1 MEKNLMPK
9 EKLLRNNIMRIS
21 ATITDTQTHPNNI
34 LSLPIWEKKVLQLS
48 ITMTLL
54 IHVTKQNYRFIVF
67 FDTEM
72 NP

>member
-1 MEKNLMPK
+1 MPK
-9 EKLLRNNIMRIS
+9 EKLLRNNIKRIS
-21 ATITDTQTHPNNI
+21 ATITDTQTHTQTTFHHYQF
-34 LSLPIWEKKVLQLS
+34 EKKKVLQLS
-48 ITMTLL
+48 IIMTLL

>member
-1 MEKNLMPK
+1 MPK
-9 EKLLRNNIMRIS
+9 EKLLRNNIKRIS
-21 ATITDTQTHPNNI
+21 ATITDTQTHTQTTFHHYQF
-34 LSLPIWEKKVLQLS
+34 EKKKVLQLS